1 MLINDDQRAV
11 YKTVCL
17 VIFVEIIYT
26 HTHTHTHT
34 EKRWKVILQNVNS
47 HRIWDGFCFIFYIFH
62 IFSKIPQL
70 VFIMHYFYNQKSS

>member
-17 VIFVEIIYT
+17 VIFVEIIYI

-34 EKRWKVILQNVNS
+34 QKK
-47 HRIWDGFCFIFYIFH
+47 DGKLYSKMLTVTEFGMGFVSFFTFS
-62 IFSKIPQL
+62 IFSQRFHNL
-70 VFIMHYFYNQKSS
+70 SS